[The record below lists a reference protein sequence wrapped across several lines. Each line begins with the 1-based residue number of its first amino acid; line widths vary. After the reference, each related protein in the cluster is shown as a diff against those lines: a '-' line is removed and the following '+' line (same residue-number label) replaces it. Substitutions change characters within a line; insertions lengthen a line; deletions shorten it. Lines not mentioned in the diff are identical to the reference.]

1 LLSAHCCVTQLFQDL
16 SAKLSVQNQINV
28 ELLKSYNQLEQ
39 RLRDM
44 HLENMHMHS
53 LQVKQLMD
61 EEEKHRLS
69 LLLKE
74 ASNALSSL
82 QKQYDEDMI
91 EVQGL
96 SKILQLRILGLQE
109 ELALCKEQGSK
120 RLIK

>member
-1 LLSAHCCVTQLFQDL
+1 LFQDL

-28 ELLKSYNQLEQ
+28 ELRTSYNQLEQ

-44 HLENMHMHS
+44 HLENMHMHT

-69 LLLKE
+69 FLLKE
-74 ASNALSSL
+74 ATAALASL
-82 QKQYDEDMI
+82 QQQYDEDMI

-109 ELALCKEQGSK
+109 ELEQCKEQGSK

>member
-1 LLSAHCCVTQLFQDL
+1 MFQDL

-82 QKQYDEDMI
+82 QQQYDEDMI

>member
-1 LLSAHCCVTQLFQDL
+1 LLFARCSVTQLFQDL

-28 ELLKSYNQLEQ
+28 ELRTSYNQLEQ

-74 ASNALSSL
+74 ASTALSSL
-82 QKQYDEDMI
+82 QQQYDEDMI

-109 ELALCKEQGSK
+109 ELAQCKEQGSK

>member
-1 LLSAHCCVTQLFQDL
+1 LFQDL
-16 SAKLSVQNQINV
+16 FAKLSVQNQINV
-28 ELLKSYNQLEQ
+28 ELRTSYNQLEQ

-44 HLENMHMHS
+44 HLENMHMHT

-69 LLLKE
+69 SLLKE
-74 ASNALSSL
+74 ATAALACL
-82 QKQYDEDMI
+82 QQQYDEDMI

-109 ELALCKEQGSK
+109 ELVKSKEQGSK